1 MDRALTLVTGAN
13 GFVGGEIVR
22 QLRDQGAP
30 VRSAVR
36 RAAEPGDAAIGDIG
50 PDTDWRSAL
59 GVERVIHCAARVH
72 QMDDKG
78 ADPLAAFRAVN
89 RDGTAA
95 LARQAAEAGVKRL
108 VFLSSIKVNGET
120 TGGRGPFTADDRP
133 DPQDPYGVSKWEAE
147 QALHAIAAETG
158 LEVTVIRPP
167 LVYGPGVRANFA
179 RMVSWVAR
187 GRPLPFGL
195 CRNQRSLV
203 AVSNLASLAV
213 AASRHPAA
221 AGTTLLAS
229 DGETVSVRDL
239 LARIGT
245 AFGRPARLFPV
256 PPPLLRL
263 RRQRDRSARR
273 DRPALRS
280 AGGRWRSSAA
290 IARLAPA
297 DDDGRGARAN
307 GGGGGVAMID
317 IGLALAGICL
327 IATVMLLSLYVGW
340 AKQRLVDTPNER
352 SAHIVATPTGG
363 GIVFL
368 SVWVVLLAAA
378 AWLIPDQVTAA
389 LALGP
394 AVVTL
399 MWLGW
404 LDDRTPLPTP
414 LRFAVQ
420 FGCAGL
426 FLLLW
431 PWPELPADWF
441 APLFVVALLYLVYSA
456 NITNFMDGID
466 GIVALQMLAFV
477 AGALLILPP
486 TILDPPI
493 LLLGAA
499 VLGFF
504 LFNRPCGEIVHGRQR
519 QCAARAVRRRR
530 DAGGGGVELAFRA
543 RAAAAAGGVPV
554 RQRGH
559 AAAPFPA
566 PPECHPGA

>member
-59 GVERVIHCAARVH
+59 AGVERVIHCAARVH

-263 RRQRDRSARR
+263 AGSVTGQR
-273 DRPALRS
+273 
-280 AGGRWRSSAA
+280 AA
-290 IARLAPA
+290 IDRLCDPLVVDGEAARQLLGWHPPMTMAE
-297 DDDGRGARAN
+297 
-307 GGGGGVAMID
+307 
-317 IGLALAGICL
+317 ALAQ
-327 IATVMLLSLYVGW
+327 M
-340 AKQRLVDTPNER
+340 
-352 SAHIVATPTGG
+352 
-363 GIVFL
+363 
-368 SVWVVLLAAA
+368 AAA
-378 AWLIPDQVTAA
+378 EVS
-389 LALGP
+389 
-394 AVVTL
+394 
-399 MWLGW
+399 
-404 LDDRTPLPTP
+404 R
-414 LRFAVQ
+414 
-420 FGCAGL
+420 
-426 FLLLW
+426 
-431 PWPELPADWF
+431 
-441 APLFVVALLYLVYSA
+441 
-456 NITNFMDGID
+456 
-466 GIVALQMLAFV
+466 
-477 AGALLILPP
+477 
-486 TILDPPI
+486 
-493 LLLGAA
+493 
-499 VLGFF
+499 
-504 LFNRPCGEIVHGRQR
+504 
-519 QCAARAVRRRR
+519 
-530 DAGGGGVELAFRA
+530 
-543 RAAAAAGGVPV
+543 
-554 RQRGH
+554 
-559 AAAPFPA
+559 
-566 PPECHPGA
+566 